1 MARIKHPVAPP
12 RHFFERGHEIR
23 QVSIRGR
30 YHGCGPPHDMI
41 TREHRARGN
50 VRPGDSKTKVVG
62 QVARGVDGL
71 DDPAFADNLCP
82 VRQPF
87 VWSKALVNTLGTTE
101 VSQGGQ
107 FGHAGRSRLCG
118 CSERKNWGAEPVG
131 QPTGERG
138 MVDVTMGDEHVAD
151 HCITH
156 RGDQSGFVGIVNWTW
171 IDHGNDL
178 PPDQIAVRPGEGH
191 RTRVRGSNAPDT
203 RFERFSLPGSGA
215 EAAVEG
221 IVSQGCLRLP
231 ARVTQAT
238 PSLAMFNRFLKP
250 YLPRSLFG
258 RAFLILIVPI
268 VLIQIVVGVV
278 FVERLFQDVTRQMT
292 RAAAIDVNY
301 VLSGEDM
308 MVRAAGVQLG
318 LQRRPAGAP
327 GPQDRWRDWI
337 DISGA
342 YVISTFR
349 ANVPG
354 LLATDLGADRDVVVL
369 TVERDGAMWDVT
381 VPRSRVAAV
390 NPHQLLVY
398 MVLAAALLSIIAALF
413 MANQVRPIRRLALA
427 AEAFGK
433 GQSVELYPRG
443 ASEVRAAT
451 NAFLSMRA
459 RIERQ
464 IEQRTAMLS
473 GVSHD
478 LRSPLTRLRLSL
490 SLLDA
495 GEEAALMGRDI
506 DDMEAILDE
515 FLAFARGDAGEE
527 SEEVAIKAFAK
538 ALAKNA
544 RRAGQELE
552 LVFDGQAA
560 DDPKVRMRRLSVQR
574 GVSNLLANARK
585 YASAARLTVYLGTG
599 FIDFIVEDN
608 GPGIARDAHETAMKP
623 FSRLDAARNQ
633 DKGSGVGLGLAI
645 TADIARSHG
654 GELSLGRSE
663 QMGGLRANL
672 RLPR

>member
-1 MARIKHPVAPP
+1 MNSGSGGDGVGLVDHVL
-12 RHFFERGHEIR
+12 GH
-23 QVSIRGR
+23 
-30 YHGCGPPHDMI
+30 
-41 TREHRARGN
+41 ARGGGIDHAA
-50 VRPGDSKTKVVG
+50 VELGGALALCRRLFEGDENAPRAVDFVGRRRHDLVG
-62 QVARGVDGL
+62 QFDLRGVDRPLALVAHRRGASRRRQVTIRVVEVTERAVDGAQAVSTAGHQHAL
-71 DDPAFADNLCP
+71 
-82 VRQPF
+82 QPF
-87 VWSKALVNTLGTTE
+87 VPLV
-101 VSQGGQ
+101 
-107 FGHAGRSRLCG
+107 AGVIRVQ
-118 CSERKNWGAEPVG
+118 A
-131 QPTGERG
+131 
-138 MVDVTMGDEHVAD
+138 AD
-151 HCITH
+151 HDGAGAAA
-156 RGDQSGFVGIVNWTW
+156 RGIVG
-171 IDHGNDL
+171 D
-178 PPDQIAVRPGEGH
+178 
-191 RTRVRGSNAPDT
+191 
-203 RFERFSLPGSGA
+203 A
-215 EAAVEG
+215 EV
-221 IVSQGCLRLP
+221 
-231 ARVTQAT
+231 
-238 PSLAMFNRFLKP
+238 
-250 YLPRSLFG
+250 
-258 RAFLILIVPI
+258 
-268 VLIQIVVGVV
+268 
-278 FVERLFQDVTRQMT
+278 
-292 RAAAIDVNY
+292 
-301 VLSGEDM
+301 
-308 MVRAAGVQLG
+308 
-318 LQRRPAGAP
+318 
-327 GPQDRWRDWI
+327 QDRWRDWI

-354 LLATDLGADRDVVVL
+354 LLAADLGADRDVVVL

-398 MVLAAALLSIIAALF
+398 MVLAAALLSVIAALF

-552 LVFDGQAA
+552 LIFDGQAA